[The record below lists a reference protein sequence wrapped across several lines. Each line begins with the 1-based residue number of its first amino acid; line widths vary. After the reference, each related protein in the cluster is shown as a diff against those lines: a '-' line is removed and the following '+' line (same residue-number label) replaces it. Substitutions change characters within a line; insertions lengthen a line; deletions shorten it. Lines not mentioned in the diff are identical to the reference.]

1 MLYNALRGTVQ
12 VQVTGGW
19 PERFLSSCAAESI
32 RLWDTQY
39 LQEDTFTAWVS
50 AADFFRMQKCAK
62 RTGTRVHILK
72 KQGIPFLA
80 QRLLRRKALW
90 ITAILCLVGI
100 WYLSGFVWTI
110 SVTGC
115 QKMSQRELLELLE
128 KHGLHFGTRVRSID
142 GDLIRNDVLRDTD
155 RLSYLVVDVHGTHAE
170 IRVIEREAPPNLEA
184 LAEPCDVVSDVTGIV
199 QALRVQQGTA
209 LVKVGDV
216 VEAGDCLASGIVRD
230 AQGGETRV
238 HALAEADV
246 LTRRVLRTAVPGMPV
261 LYRKTGAQRVY
272 RYLVLGSCKIPLNI
286 VEKNVFSWYDKTL
299 ETKSLMLR
307 EDFRFDVGFAVETQF
322 ECSTAPG
329 SVDRSALEDALQRRM
344 EAAYLAAN
352 PSAQIQ
358 RRSFYMEEKNGAYVG
373 TLELETIET
382 VGVITPLEEER
393 LSGTDR

>member
-19 PERFLSSCAAESI
+19 PERFLSSCAEGSI
-32 RLWDTQY
+32 RLWDTRY

-50 AADFFRMQKCAK
+50 AADFFRMRNCAK

-155 RLSYLVVDVHGTHAE
+155 RLS
-170 IRVIEREAPPNLEA
+170 
-184 LAEPCDVVSDVTGIV
+184 
-199 QALRVQQGTA
+199 
-209 LVKVGDV
+209 
-216 VEAGDCLASGIVRD
+216 
-230 AQGGETRV
+230 
-238 HALAEADV
+238 
-246 LTRRVLRTAVPGMPV
+246 
-261 LYRKTGAQRVY
+261 
-272 RYLVLGSCKIPLNI
+272 
-286 VEKNVFSWYDKTL
+286 
-299 ETKSLMLR
+299 
-307 EDFRFDVGFAVETQF
+307 
-322 ECSTAPG
+322 
-329 SVDRSALEDALQRRM
+329 
-344 EAAYLAAN
+344 
-352 PSAQIQ
+352 
-358 RRSFYMEEKNGAYVG
+358 
-373 TLELETIET
+373 
-382 VGVITPLEEER
+382 
-393 LSGTDR
+393 